1 MLSSFSRHYSIYET
15 YESREAIRFRKRKR
29 FSQIEW
35 FCSHR
40 DSYCEHNDEHDE
52 VERSSVSP
60 LHVPHSLALSLRTY
74 VSSTVIRTVGI
85 VAEKNDWLVWV
96 C

>member
-15 YESREAIRFRKRKR
+15 YESRETIRFLKRWH

-40 DSYCEHNDEHDE
+40 DSYCENDDEHDE

-60 LHVPHSLALSLRTY
+60 LHVPHSLALSLGTY
-74 VSSTVIRTVGI
+74 LSRTVIRTVGI
-85 VAEKNDWLVWV
+85 AAEKSDWLVWV
-96 C
+96 F